1 MRSHRVR
8 HDWSDLA
15 AAAATSYC
23 VAVAVQS
30 LSHVRL
36 QCMCT
41 LYFVILF
48 TCWLAFGLFW
58 LLGCCAMNICE
69 QVYIWTPVFNLGSYI
84 CRSWI
89 IGWYVIL
96 YLIYW
101 GITYFPECTILYF
114 NQQCMSVLISPCPH
128 QHFLF
133 HSFKKVLAILV
144 DLKWYLQLWFRF
156 AFPWWLM
163 TLSNFSCAPWS
174 FIPLFFFFWSP
185 LFILSPLLIF

>member
-8 HDWSDLA
+8 HYWSDLT

-23 VAVAVQS
+23 IVVAVQS

-36 QCMCT
+36 HCMRT
-41 LYFVILF
+41 PYFVILF

-58 LLGCCAMNICE
+58 PLGCCAMNICE
-69 QVYIWTPVFNLGSYI
+69 QVYIRTPVFNLGSYI

-101 GITYFPECTILYF
+101 GITYFPECTILHF
-114 NQQCMSVLISPCPH
+114 NQQCMSVLISPRPH

-144 DLKWYLQLWFRF
+144 DLSDIFNCGFDLH
-156 AFPWWLM
+156 FPDD
-163 TLSNFSCAPWS
+163 
-174 FIPLFFFFWSP
+174 
-185 LFILSPLLIF
+185 